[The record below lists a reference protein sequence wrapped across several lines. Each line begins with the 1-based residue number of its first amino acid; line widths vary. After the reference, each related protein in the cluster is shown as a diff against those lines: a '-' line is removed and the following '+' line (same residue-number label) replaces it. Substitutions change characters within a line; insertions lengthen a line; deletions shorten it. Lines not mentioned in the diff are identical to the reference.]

1 MTATRR
7 TTYRKRQRPDEGELT
22 DEARRDLDDARG
34 QMARDEYVTH
44 RVSLIFPKMH
54 SGEFWRRTKTRG
66 VPLKLSVKAALVC

>member
-44 RVSLIFPKMH
+44 EEIMARY
-54 SGEFWRRTKTRG
+54 G
-66 VPLKLSVKAALVC
+66 